1 MQQGINYAKV
11 KDNATP
17 CGVNLTRSHIVYWAA
32 RASIMYRMLINQ
44 SAAGA
49 SETILEEIFFIPW
62 EWENTLS
69 YEAWYCIS
77 LLNNTCMLVPRCHC
91 AEQVELLNR

>member
-44 SAAGA
+44 SAAEA
-49 SETILEEIFFIPW
+49 SETILEE
-62 EWENTLS
+62 
-69 YEAWYCIS
+69 YYS
-77 LLNNTCMLVPRCHC
+77 LGVGEHTQLRSLVLYKF
-91 AEQVELLNR
+91 AE